1 MPYFNMGNTFD
12 YAEMAYLIFP
22 RPFMVERGHHDHVSE
37 DRLVAYEYAKVRWLY
52 VQFGLSDRTQ
62 MEYFNGGHTING
74 QGTFGFLCKHLDW
87 PCPSEHDGKDDRES
101 EIEQVAE
108 ARPEIQA
115 RDDHAHGRY
124 AKRSPKKRQA
134 VTFTKS
140 WNTTCQNLSIL
151 ERSKNQ

>member
-1 MPYFNMGNTFD
+1 MGNTFD

-87 PCPSEHDGKDDRES
+87 PCPFLFPRKEEFLAGFAGVPRDLTLKIDGVVFSSARILRFS
-101 EIEQVAE
+101 RFVA
-108 ARPEIQA
+108 PSLPI
-115 RDDHAHGRY
+115 
-124 AKRSPKKRQA
+124 P
-134 VTFTKS
+134 
-140 WNTTCQNLSIL
+140 II
-151 ERSKNQ
+151 